1 MEGQAQGSQNLAASL
16 SSMWLQCG
24 LGLWMVMGFF
34 DDFNIVLTGA
44 TNIYLHRLQCVLLFS
59 IYIKGSNLENVPVP

>member
-1 MEGQAQGSQNLAASL
+1 
-16 SSMWLQCG
+16 
-24 LGLWMVMGFF
+24 MVMGFF

-59 IYIKGSNLENVPVP
+59 IYIKGSNLENVSVP